1 MSKSKPQGKMSHF
14 STIKTKIKEKPIL
27 LEALE
32 LLQYDVKQDQEL
44 VVGGTH
50 GHNHPVVH
58 ADICIATD
66 IGFRWN
72 SKTETYDLVADIETW
87 NQNIPPSRFIDKV
100 TQQYARMMI
109 HNTTKEDGW
118 QVAEEWEMDDN
129 SIELTVTRWV

>member
-1 MSKSKPQGKMSHF
+1 MSHF
-14 STIKTKIKEKPIL
+14 STIKTKIKDKPVL

-32 LLQYDVKQDQEL
+32 LLQYNVKQDQEL

-50 GHNHPVVH
+50 GHNHPVVQ

-66 IGFRWN
+66 IGFRWCN
-72 SKTETYDLVADIETW
+72 DSQTYELVTDIETW
-87 NQNIPPSRFIDKV
+87 SLPTPPRRFIDKV

-109 HNTTKEDGW
+109 HNTVKEEGW

-129 SIELTVTRWV
+129 SIELTVTRWVN

>member
-1 MSKSKPQGKMSHF
+1 MSHF
-14 STIKTKIKEKPIL
+14 STIKTKIKDQPVL

-32 LLQYDVKQDQEL
+32 LLQYNVKQDQEL

-50 GHNHPVVH
+50 GHNHPVVQ

-66 IGFRWN
+66 IGFRWCN
-72 SKTETYDLVADIETW
+72 DSQTYELVTDIETW
-87 NQNIPPSRFIDKV
+87 SLPTPPRRFIDKV

-109 HNTTKEDGW
+109 HNTVKEEGW

>member
-1 MSKSKPQGKMSHF
+1 MSHF
-14 STIKTKIKEKPIL
+14 STIKTKIKDKPVL

-32 LLQYDVKQDQEL
+32 LLQYNVKQDQEL

-50 GHNHPVVH
+50 GHNHPVVQ

-66 IGFRWN
+66 IGFRWCN
-72 SKTETYDLVADIETW
+72 DTQAYELVTDIETW
-87 NQNIPPSRFIDKV
+87 SLPTPPRRFIDKV

-109 HNTTKEDGW
+109 HNTVKEEGW

-129 SIELTVTRWV
+129 SIEVTVTRCVN